1 MTEESPDKDYF
12 DLFKPKPDKPSER
25 PPEGSESRSEEVSSA
40 NDATLGPPEEPVT
53 APGDVGSF
61 EATVEEAT
69 PAEGESWDAPE
80 LDAESAED
88 VWYVSQPPE
97 QATPTIQ
104 TLGAVAGAGCLLLM
118 LTAVV
123 VFAFV
128 QVFVRRGDDEVQV
141 TFTPTQ
147 LAVVL
152 PTASPTAVGV
162 PQSPT
167 VAPLVSSTDVQVM
180 VALPERLIVGGAVF
194 PVQAEDVAAG
204 SWPTAPETDDTASW
218 AFGTLV
224 NFVFSLAPT
233 PENRALISGLET
245 GDAISLDMSTGIM
258 LNFSV
263 SAVTTGA
270 GDEAFLLSQTSPR
283 LTLALLAGDPSQRV
297 VLTAPYF
304 DDEPRVI
311 DEAVGAA
318 IGLVGTP
325 IVKGPVRVTVLEN
338 YIVAGGQAGLPGGTG
353 YVLLDVTVEN
363 IGTEVLEPRYFQTF
377 LSAGSGNRYPLTF
390 AAEQYAHYGFPTEP
404 LGPGE
409 TVIGS
414 YGYLVTANLQG
425 EFRWV
430 FNPQPASENWVLVP
444 ISADL
449 PPIAPTPQPTPVAG
463 FAVVT
468 VQTNDVFVNR
478 DDGVLDI
485 MLRVENTSGGVVRIT
500 ADDISLT
507 SFSDGELT
515 LVAPAPPLPWM
526 IEPGE
531 LKLFQLQYQIPSSN
545 SALLTVQGYSFSIEN
560 LGGE

>member
-1 MTEESPDKDYF
+1 LES
-12 DLFKPKPDKPSER
+12 
-25 PPEGSESRSEEVSSA
+25 
-40 NDATLGPPEEPVT
+40 
-53 APGDVGSF
+53 
-61 EATVEEAT
+61 
-69 PAEGESWDAPE
+69 
-80 LDAESAED
+80 
-88 VWYVSQPPE
+88 
-97 QATPTIQ
+97 
-104 TLGAVAGAGCLLLM
+104 
-118 LTAVV
+118 
-123 VFAFV
+123 
-128 QVFVRRGDDEVQV
+128 
-141 TFTPTQ
+141 
-147 LAVVL
+147 
-152 PTASPTAVGV
+152 
-162 PQSPT
+162 
-167 VAPLVSSTDVQVM
+167 
-180 VALPERLIVGGAVF
+180 
-194 PVQAEDVAAG
+194 
-204 SWPTAPETDDTASW
+204 
-218 AFGTLV
+218 
-224 NFVFSLAPT
+224 
-233 PENRALISGLET
+233 
-245 GDAISLDMSTGIM
+245 GDAVSLDMSTGIM

-263 SAVTTGA
+263 SSVTTGTV
-270 GDEAFLLSQTSPR
+270 DETFLLSQTSPR
-283 LTLALLAGDPSQRV
+283 LTLALLTGDPSQRV
-297 VLTAPYF
+297 VLTASYF
-304 DDEPRVI
+304 DDEPRII

-325 IVKGPVRVTVLEN
+325 VVKGPVRVTVLEN

-353 YVLLDVTVEN
+353 YLLMDVTVEN

-377 LSAGSGNRYPLTF
+377 LAAGAGNRYPLTF

-449 PPIAPTPQPTPVAG
+449 PPIAPTPQPTPAAG

-485 MLRVENTSGGVVRIT
+485 VLRVENTSGGVVRIT

-515 LVAPAPPLPWM
+515 LVAPAPPLPWT

-531 LKLFQLQYQIPSSN
+531 LKLFQLQYQIPTSN
-545 SALLTVQGYSFSIEN
+545 SALLTVQGYTFSIEN